1 MMASH
6 ARIVLGVIE
15 VNMKAT
21 HIILGTLLLLSVS
34 GCSTTPAKH
43 SESLDDPELKEI
55 AARSQ
60 MKWLE
65 TADPKADALKAVA
78 NNHIGLLCFSRDKL
92 DCPIKGADVSNE
104 FLMKHKFR
112 QIIFFGTDG
121 LDPDSELAV
130 EATNYVKNFNRHIV
144 DLMSSSEL
152 NNK

>member
-1 MMASH
+1 MASS

-21 HIILGTLLLLSVS
+21 HIILSTLLLLSVS
-34 GCSTTPAKH
+34 GCSTTSVKH

-65 TADPKADALKAVA
+65 TADPKADAIKAVA

-121 LDPDSELAV
+121 LDPDSGLAV
-130 EATNYVKNFNRHIV
+130 EATNYVKNFNRYIV